1 MKGFYRCAEYMRL
14 ARPEQW
20 VKNLFVLAGPLF
32 GMRLLSPKDVALS
45 AAGFAAF
52 CILSS
57 GVYALN
63 DWADRETDS
72 THPTKKTRPIPSGAV
87 SPAGALT
94 FGILLVFI
102 GLAASLA
109 LSPFFGLI
117 ALAYLALN
125 ILYSLALR
133 RMVILDVLS
142 VAIGF
147 LLRAIAGAV
156 LVRVSF
162 SHWLLLATL
171 FLALLIAL
179 AKRRQELALMGE
191 GARNHR
197 ETLGRYSPG
206 LLDNLITASATLSIL
221 TYALYTVSPETV
233 SRLGNDWAVW
243 TTPIVVYAVFR
254 FVYLVEKRGESPDRV
269 ILRDP
274 GIIVSVL
281 IWAAAMFTIIYWR
294 FVRGG

>member
-1 MKGFYRCAEYMRL
+1 MGYIRL

-32 GMRLLSPKDVALS
+32 GVKLLSPQDALL
-45 AAGFAAF
+45 AAGGLLAF

-57 GVYALN
+57 GVYSLN
-63 DWADRETDS
+63 DWADRHTDS
-72 THPTKKTRPIPSGAV
+72 THPTKRARPIPSGLV

-94 FGILLVFI
+94 FGLILVVLGTAGSF
-102 GLAASLA
+102 A
-109 LSPFFGLI
+109 LSPRFGLT
-117 ALAYLALN
+117 ALGYLALN

-142 VAIGF
+142 VALGF
-147 LLRAIAGAV
+147 LIRAIAGAV
-156 LVRVSF
+156 LVKVSF

-179 AKRRQELALMGE
+179 AKRRQELALMGDV
-191 GARNHR
+191 ARNHR
-197 ETLGRYSPG
+197 ETLGQYSAG
-206 LLDNLITASATLSIL
+206 LLDHLITASAGLSIL

-274 GIIVSVL
+274 GIIISVL
-281 IWAAAMFTIIYWR
+281 IWAGAMFAIIYWR
-294 FVRGG
+294 FVAG

>member
-1 MKGFYRCAEYMRL
+1 MMGYLRL
-14 ARPEQW
+14 ARPGQW

-32 GMRLLSPKDVALS
+32 GMKLLSPWDILL
-45 AAGFAAF
+45 AAGGFLAF
-52 CILSS
+52 CVLSS
-57 GVYALN
+57 GVYSLN
-63 DWADRETDS
+63 DWADRHADAV
-72 THPTKKTRPIPSGAV
+72 HPTKRERPLPSGRV
-87 SPAGALT
+87 SPAGALS
-94 FGILLVFI
+94 FGLVLVVM
-102 GLAASLA
+102 GLAGSFA
-109 LSPFFGLI
+109 LYPNFGLV

-125 ILYSLALR
+125 ILYSLAFR

-142 VAIGF
+142 VALGF

-156 LVRVSF
+156 LVGVSF

-179 AKRRQELALMGE
+179 AKRRQEMALMGE
-191 GARNHR
+191 GARDHR
-197 ETLGRYSPG
+197 ETLGRYSEG
-206 LLDNLITASATLSIL
+206 LLDHFITASAGLSIL

-233 SRLGNDWAVW
+233 ARLGNDWAVW

-281 IWAAAMFTIIYWR
+281 AWAGAMFAIIYWR
-294 FVRGG
+294 FVTGG